1 LRRCIRGPRCSY
13 ASCMVRASLNYVPW
27 KARKPVAADLQLIY
41 RASTVAEAE
50 QHLAQLE
57 GKWKPIPV

>member
-1 LRRCIRGPRCSY
+1 
-13 ASCMVRASLNYVPW
+13 VPW
-27 KARKPVAADLQLIY
+27 KARKPVAVDLQSIY
-41 RASTVAEAE
+41 RAGTVAEAE